1 MTKSIK
7 DCAKRNDIRSMKV
20 LAKEIVNSRKVVSR
34 LYHNKAQMN
43 SVSMM
48 LTEQLAT
55 VRSVGHITKSTE
67 VLKAMNGLIKH
78 QQVTDTMRDMS
89 KEMMKSGLIE
99 EMLADALDD
108 GMEDIET
115 ETDEEVNKILA
126 ELAGEHMASMPAAET
141 HTLAAPKVAET
152 PRQEAED
159 SELNNLQA
167 RLDAIRQE
175 AS

>member
-55 VRSVGHITKSTE
+55 V
-67 VLKAMNGLIKH
+67 
-78 QQVTDTMRDMS
+78 
-89 KEMMKSGLIE
+89 IE
-99 EMLADALDD
+99 LQR
-108 GMEDIET
+108 
-115 ETDEEVNKILA
+115 V
-126 ELAGEHMASMPAAET
+126 
-141 HTLAAPKVAET
+141 
-152 PRQEAED
+152 
-159 SELNNLQA
+159 ELN
-167 RLDAIRQE
+167 RLLSEQKRLNDRIDTLLVPPIFGDSSGVRGAAWLWDDA
-175 AS
+175 